1 MLSTPAQPRVELVLH
16 GALDDQPGTQLRDL
30 RQRPT
35 PVHTQPHRQQP
46 IDPRFYLRRWRWLLQ
61 QLGDATAV
69 PGHHPAT
76 PSSEKEAHPAGSEAL
91 SSWTRGRRP
100 GHAIGRRAALG
111 FVERQERRRRST
123 DGVSASPRMS

>member
-61 QLGDATAV
+61 QLGDATAR
-69 PGHHPAT
+69 
-76 PSSEKEAHPAGSEAL
+76 AG
-91 SSWTRGRRP
+91 P
-100 GHAIGRRAALG
+100 
-111 FVERQERRRRST
+111 
-123 DGVSASPRMS
+123 SPRYPFEREGGAPGRLRGAFELDDR